1 MAWSAA
7 LLRRPGMGRARG
19 VSRRAGAALVALLL
33 AAPACGDDERP
44 PPPEE
49 EPPPVEEA
57 CKLGYLGEEGADIRM
72 EVIAL
77 DSSDA
82 ARPVSDGDGI
92 DIIMPPQGGR
102 VLFLGVRATN
112 LSACG
117 VQLSGSLRDLDSG
130 RVMSESRTVNLKP
143 TGDGWGASVDTD
155 ISTFANVGVCPNNW
169 SGRNIFDEDYEIVV
183 QVKDREGRMAKE
195 VRQVRPACN
204 EPEFEVECR
213 CICKHGYI
221 LGEACE

>member
-1 MAWSAA
+1 MAWQGLSGA
-7 LLRRPGMGRARG
+7 
-19 VSRRAGAALVALLL
+19 SRRAGLALAALLL
-33 AAPACGDDERP
+33 AAPACGDDGE
-44 PPPEE
+44 
-49 EPPPVEEA
+49 PPVEDA
-57 CKLGYLGEEGADIRM
+57 CALGYLGEEGADIQM

-102 VLFLGVRATN
+102 VIFLGVRATN
-112 LSACG
+112 LSACAA
-117 VQLSGSLRDLDSG
+117 QLTGSLRDTESG
-130 RVMSESRTVNLKP
+130 RVMSESRTINLKP
-143 TGDGWGASVDTD
+143 TGDGWGASVDAD

-169 SGRNIFDEDYEIVV
+169 SGRNIFDEEYEIIV
-183 QVKDREGRMAKE
+183 QVKDRKGRMAE
-195 VRQVRPACN
+195 QVRRVRPACN

>member
-1 MAWSAA
+1 MTAWHAATRPALAA
-7 LLRRPGMGRARG
+7 LL
-19 VSRRAGAALVALLL
+19 LI
-33 AAPACGDDERP
+33 APACGDDVERP
-44 PPPEE
+44 PVKPD
-49 EPPPVEEA
+49 PPVEEM
-57 CKLGYLGEEGADIRM
+57 CKLGYLGEEGAPIQI

-77 DSSDA
+77 DSSGA
-82 ARPVSDGDGI
+82 ARPVSDGDGV
-92 DIIMPPQGGR
+92 DIVMPPQGGR
-102 VLFLGVRATN
+102 VIFLGVRATN

-117 VQLSGSLRDLDSG
+117 VQLSGSLRDTESG

-143 TGDGWGASVDTD
+143 TGGGWGASVDAD

-169 SGRNIFDEDYEIVV
+169 SGRDIFDQDHEIVV
-183 QVKDREGRMAKE
+183 QVKDGEGRTALQTL
-195 VRQVRPACN
+195 RVRPACN

>member
-1 MAWSAA
+1 MTAWRAA
-7 LLRRPGMGRARG
+7 TRL
-19 VSRRAGAALVALLL
+19 ALSALLL
-33 AAPACGDDERP
+33 VAPACGDDG
-44 PPPEE
+44 
-49 EPPPVEEA
+49 EPPPVGPDPPQM
-57 CKLGYLGEEGADIRM
+57 CKHGYLGEEGAPIQI

-82 ARPVSDGDGI
+82 ARPVSDGDGV

-102 VLFLGVRATN
+102 VIFLGVRATN

-117 VQLSGSLRDLDSG
+117 VQLSGSLRDTESG
-130 RVMSESRTVNLKP
+130 RVMSESRTVTLKP
-143 TGDGWGASVDTD
+143 TGDGWGASVDAD

-169 SGRNIFDEDYEIVV
+169 SDRDIFDHDYEIVV
-183 QVKDREGRMAKE
+183 QVKDREGRTAQQITK
-195 VRQVRPACN
+195 VRPACN

>member
-1 MAWSAA
+1 MAW
-7 LLRRPGMGRARG
+7 PGPSGAP
-19 VSRRAGAALVALLL
+19 RRAGLALVALLL
-33 AAPACGDDERP
+33 AAPACGDDGEP
-44 PPPEE
+44 
-49 EPPPVEEA
+49 PPPVEDA
-57 CKLGYLGEEGADIRM
+57 CALGYLGEEGADLQM

-77 DSSDA
+77 GSSGA
-82 ARPVSDGDGI
+82 ARPVSDGDGV
-92 DIIMPPQGGR
+92 DIVMPPQGGR
-102 VLFLGVRATN
+102 VIFLGVRATN
-112 LSACG
+112 LSACA
-117 VQLSGSLRDLDSG
+117 VQLSGSLRDTETG

-143 TGDGWGASVDTD
+143 AGDGWGASVDAD

-169 SGRNIFDEDYEIVV
+169 SGRNLFDEDYEIVV
-183 QVKDREGRMAKE
+183 QVKDREGRTAKQ